1 MSTLKYYLVIIFI
14 GVVALPVRAQK
25 QTPPPGGK
33 PKDFV
38 LPAKKVGQLKNGL
51 KSTLV
56 QYGSVPK
63 VTVNLIIKTGNVNES
78 PNEVWLA
85 DLTGDMM
92 KEGTTTM
99 DFKTISR
106 KVAAMGG
113 EIGIGVGGDQTTVS
127 GSVLSEFAPELI
139 KIMADVVMNP
149 ALPASE
155 IDRLKSDLKRQLSVQ
170 KSQPQSQAIES
181 STALFIRVIRMAE
194 RSRRRRCLIRT
205 QLIW

>member
-1 MSTLKYYLVIIFI
+1 MSTLKYYFIIIFI
-14 GVVALPVRAQK
+14 GIVTFPVGAQK

-38 LPAKKVGQLKNGL
+38 LPAKKVSQLKNGL
-51 KSTLV
+51 KSTMV

-63 VTVNLIIKTGNVNES
+63 VTVNLIIKTGNVNEG

-92 KEGTTTM
+92 NEGTTTM

-113 EIGIGVGGDQTTVS
+113 EINIGVGGDQTNVS

-149 ALPASE
+149 TLPASE
-155 IDRLKSDLKRQLSVQ
+155 IERLKSDLKRQL
-170 KSQPQSQAIES
+170 
-181 STALFIRVIRMAE
+181 
-194 RSRRRRCLIRT
+194 
-205 QLIW
+205 